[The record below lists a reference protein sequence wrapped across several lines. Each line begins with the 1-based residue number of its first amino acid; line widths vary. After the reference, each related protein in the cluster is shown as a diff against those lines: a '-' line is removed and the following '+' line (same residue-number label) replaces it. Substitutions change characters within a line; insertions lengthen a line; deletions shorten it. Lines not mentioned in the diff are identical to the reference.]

1 MLHIDIQSLGYVGSW
16 GLGVWASRPHPAAS
30 SRDFT
35 LCKSVRPTGVLAA
48 YKAPRFSA
56 DLRQAFSAAK
66 SPCGLRTYI
75 K

>member
-1 MLHIDIQSLGYVGSW
+1 MLDPW
-16 GLGVWASRPHPAAS
+16 FAAVCGEIFPP

-48 YKAPRFSA
+48 YKAPRFSS